1 MRRILVAMLVS
12 LTAAATPSASL
23 AGAQQ
28 AALPPK
34 TVALDVANIVT
45 PTPPV
50 RLHRV
55 RPRVRR
61 SVRRRPAVVAPQIL
75 AHSAAALHVSIARL
89 REEWQHVAIC
99 EVSGNWSMVGSAYS
113 GIGFLNATWSAYG
126 GTHFARLA
134 GLASRD
140 QQILIGMKVTGGR
153 VPDQNGCSPTG
164 W

>member
-1 MRRILVAMLVS
+1 MRRILVAILVS
-12 LTAAATPSASL
+12 LVGAATPLASP

-28 AALPPK
+28 ATLPPP
-34 TVALDVANIVT
+34 TVAIDVANIVT
-45 PTPPV
+45 PTPPL
-50 RLHRV
+50 RHHRV

-61 SVRRRPAVVAPQIL
+61 RRAAVVTEIL
-75 AHSAAALHVSIARL
+75 AHTAAVVNVSIARL

-99 EVSGNWSMVGSAYS
+99 EVSGNWAMVGSAYS

-134 GLASRD
+134 GLATRD